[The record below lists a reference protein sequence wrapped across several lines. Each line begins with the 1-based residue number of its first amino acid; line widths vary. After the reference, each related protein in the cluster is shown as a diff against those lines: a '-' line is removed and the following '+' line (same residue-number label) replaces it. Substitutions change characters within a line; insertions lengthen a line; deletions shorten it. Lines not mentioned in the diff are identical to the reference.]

1 LRRSSRLQQTIVL
14 AAAALTAAALL
25 VALRSAGLARRW
37 QRPADTLIL
46 VGIAA
51 TAAIIIANGYVTDP
65 GSGAKTPPV
74 LALVLSVLAPIV
86 VVRRLLTHRRVR
98 RSTLLGAIAVYL
110 LIPIAFFYVFYTID
124 VLQPTAFFGQVEP
137 TSSFMYFSLTTVTT
151 VGYGDLVAVSQPGRL
166 MANFEAVIGQ
176 VYLVTFV
183 GLLIGL
189 LTQQNREA

>member
-1 LRRSSRLQQTIVL
+1 
-14 AAAALTAAALL
+14 
-25 VALRSAGLARRW
+25 
-37 QRPADTLIL
+37 
-46 VGIAA
+46 
-51 TAAIIIANGYVTDP
+51 
-65 GSGAKTPPV
+65 
-74 LALVLSVLAPIV
+74 
-86 VVRRLLTHRRVR
+86 
-98 RSTLLGAIAVYL
+98 LGAIAVYL